1 MKWTLRIRD
10 FLCFS
15 YLFLLAIFEGYGGI
29 VTLID
34 PFASSVERRLGFL
47 LALVSCEL
55 FIGSALLFGKK
66 AWKFGFFLVALNV
79 LLYGRIVVAEISY
92 KNANGGKFD
101 GRIVLTFTIFA
112 AFLAVLSGLCVRIM
126 PSYAQKA

>member
-1 MKWTLRIRD
+1 MKWILQIRD

-15 YLFLLAIFEGYGGI
+15 YLFLLAIFEGFGGI

-34 PFASSVERRLGFL
+34 PLASSIERRLGFF
-47 LALVSCEL
+47 LALVACEL

-66 AWKFGFFLVALNV
+66 VWKFGFFLVALNV

-92 KNANGGKFD
+92 KNAEFGKFD
-101 GRIVLTFTIFA
+101 GKIMLTFMIFED
-112 AFLAVLSGLCVRIM
+112 VPPIVES
-126 PSYAQKA
+126 